1 MRFPDGFS
9 CKVFNEAIVVQA
21 WTINVIFSLFS
32 HWVFKRSFSWHI
44 VYFSSIFPTGFL
56 EEMISKD
63 DQAQG
68 QTRIR
73 GSVRI

>member
-1 MRFPDGFS
+1 MSFPEGFS

-21 WTINVIFSLFS
+21 WTIYVNFSLFS
-32 HWVFKRSFSWHI
+32 HGVFRGDDSNDDSR
-44 VYFSSIFPTGFL
+44 
-56 EEMISKD
+56 D

-68 QTRIR
+68 QGRIR